1 MGGCSGSW
9 CVKPAI
15 WYPAMRAAP
24 YFARNSLYSGGNLA
38 PSSRSALVISSS
50 DDGPETLSSLT
61 ILLLTCNTIG
71 AASCYRAR
79 ARNLGSIDL
88 RATVLHQGW
97 RQGNESAWLL
107 PQSRARGKPIGA
119 GTQGAKNVPEQVQ
132 QGARTEDAVTRSPQ
146 PADSVGGPE

>member
-107 PQSRARGKPIGA
+107 PQSRREANQSVQVRKVPKTSLSKCNKAR
-119 GTQGAKNVPEQVQ
+119 EQKMRLL
-132 QGARTEDAVTRSPQ
+132 AHLSPRAVS
-146 PADSVGGPE
+146 GGL